1 MSEQKQHSE
10 IDPSAWKVG
19 GQLFAQKHIADIH
32 ARGVSK
38 PVEPLYTRTDP
49 NVRWEAVAGEQMKVI
64 ERLRAELGEARG
76 EYDRSANKLLVMR
89 AQLTERDVLL
99 RDFCAHSALI
109 CGDLLRLARDDDFAT
124 TDPIRTRAY
133 SAMDHARKVKKT
145 LSASAEPSTPSL
157 MECDACPRSSGCVGS
172 CMKVSP

>member
-1 MSEQKQHSE
+1 MSEQKQHSGIE
-10 IDPSAWKVG
+10 PSAWKVG
-19 GQLFAQKHIADIH
+19 AQLFAQKHLADVH

-49 NVRWEAVAGEQMKVI
+49 NVRWEEVACEQMRVI
-64 ERLRAELGEARG
+64 EQLRAELGEARV
-76 EYDRSANKLLVMR
+76 ELDRSTNKLAGLL
-89 AQLTERDVLL
+89 AQLAERDGLL

-109 CGDLLRLARDDDFAT
+109 CGDLLRLAREDDLAT

-145 LSASAEPSTPSL
+145 LSASTEPSAPSL
-157 MECDACPRSSGCVGS
+157 VEFDACPRSSGCVGS